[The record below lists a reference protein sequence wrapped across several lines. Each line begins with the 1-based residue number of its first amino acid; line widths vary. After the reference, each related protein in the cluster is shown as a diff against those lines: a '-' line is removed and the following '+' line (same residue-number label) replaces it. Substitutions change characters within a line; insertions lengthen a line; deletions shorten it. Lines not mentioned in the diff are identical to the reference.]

1 MMPLL
6 NHNPLEGNC
15 KHMVVAVGGELSE
28 RLSGF
33 KRVGCQEQGG

>member
-15 KHMVVAVGGELSE
+15 KHMVVAV
-28 RLSGF
+28 
-33 KRVGCQEQGG
+33 VGVEQEAFWV

>member
-15 KHMVVAVGGELSE
+15 KHMVVVVGVE
-28 RLSGF
+28 
-33 KRVGCQEQGG
+33 QEVFWV